1 MQKATAKK
9 LENSLT
15 QNEDHR
21 RRCSLFSIERQFPK
35 LAFGAFSPRKSM
47 KVGQQLTELVA
58 LGTSFDPGRR
68 GFDPRVGGE
77 FQFRR
82 IALTS

>member
-1 MQKATAKK
+1 MWGDFYGFS
-9 LENSLT
+9 LEENAETL
-15 QNEDHR
+15 
-21 RRCSLFSIERQFPK
+21 LFSVTVHFPK

-68 GFDPRVGGE
+68 GFDPR
-77 FQFRR
+77 
-82 IALTS
+82 LPLLDLKL